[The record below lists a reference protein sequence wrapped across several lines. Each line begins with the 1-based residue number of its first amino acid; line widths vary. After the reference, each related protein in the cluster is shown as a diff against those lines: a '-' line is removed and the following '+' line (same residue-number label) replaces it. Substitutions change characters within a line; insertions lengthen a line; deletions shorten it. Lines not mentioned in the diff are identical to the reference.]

1 MQKNVKRRVYKTL
14 DQFVRDMELMFNNA
28 KTFNEDDSQ
37 LFIDAE
43 ELLKELK
50 SAVKIEKAKTDE
62 ELAGAGED
70 GAPAHRN
77 LRIPLESIEYKGE
90 TYRVGSYFPV
100 SFLCREILISCR

>member
-1 MQKNVKRRVYKTL
+1 
-14 DQFVRDMELMFNNA
+14 MFNNA

-77 LRIPLESIEYKGE
+77 LRIPLESIEHKGE
-90 TYRVGSYFPV
+90 TYRVGMYFPV
-100 SFLCREILISCR
+100 SLLCKEILTSCR